1 MVISIFRQLAIVF
14 LPSNIAVSCSIS
26 AAQWQ
31 KFRII
36 PGTFLEVVLS
46 IKKQRYHIAD
56 KGPSNQSYGFSSSY
70 VQLWELD
77 HKGSALENWCFWTVV
92 LEKTLESPLYC
103 KEIQPVHPEGDQSW
117 VFIGGSDVEAETP
130 ILWPPDVKSLLI
142 WKDPDAG
149 KDWKREEKG
158 MTEDEM
164 AGWHHWLD
172 GHESEWT
179 PGVGDGQGGL
189 ACCSPWVC
197 KESNTTEQ
205 LNWYW

>member
-70 VQLWELD
+70 VQIWELD

-103 KEIQPVHPEGDQSW
+103 KEIQPVCPKGDQSW

-164 AGWHHWLD
+164 VGWHHWFN
-172 GHESEWT
+172 GHEFEQTSRDSE
-179 PGVGDGQGGL
+179 G
-189 ACCSPWVC
+189 
-197 KESNTTEQ
+197 
-205 LNWYW
+205 